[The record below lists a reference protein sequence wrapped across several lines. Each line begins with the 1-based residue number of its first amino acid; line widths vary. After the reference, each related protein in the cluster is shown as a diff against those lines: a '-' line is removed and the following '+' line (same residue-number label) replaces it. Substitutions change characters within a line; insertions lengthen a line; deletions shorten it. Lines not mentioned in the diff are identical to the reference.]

1 MGLVSHPVRLDTLV
15 ENYNLKN
22 FVETGTGDGSSM
34 DIVTQSG
41 LFDNLYGVELDEDWC
56 EKAVKRFPNA
66 KMYQGYT
73 KDEMYKVL
81 DDLDDKPTLFWLD
94 AHENNSPYKMEI
106 EAILK
111 HPKKNHTIIVDDIEV
126 YYIDVDWIK
135 NKLLEYNPSY
145 KFKIYEKK
153 SLVCTA

>member
-15 ENYNLKN
+15 EKYNLKN

-56 EKAVKRFPNA
+56 EKAVKRFPNV

-73 KDEMYKVL
+73 KDEMYKACLKTAEVNDHLFDKNDALLLELSYSLNSLL
-81 DDLDDKPTLFWLD
+81 DKSLL
-94 AHENNSPYKMEI
+94 
-106 EAILK
+106 AILLPYFSIRILNLCLSVK
-111 HPKKNHTIIVDDIEV
+111 STPIPLIIV
-126 YYIDVDWIK
+126 Y
-135 NKLLEYNPSY
+135 
-145 KFKIYEKK
+145 
-153 SLVCTA
+153 